1 MSDLSCPAC
10 GAELDMAVLFAHQA
24 DHQALARLIAVSVP
38 LGARVMQYIGLHTPA
53 KQRLTAAKKI
63 KLLMQ
68 LLPDLERQAIT
79 RNGREWAVP
88 LALWAQAIDGMLAT
102 RDAGRL
108 DLPLK
113 GHGYL
118 YAVLQGLADKAEAAQ
133 ERQAEADK
141 RTGASTPTVT
151 VRGQAMPMGQA
162 IAQVFGGRDPALAA
176 LDERDRSA
184 APMPADV
191 REKLAAMRR
200 VKPNSTP
207 QTP

>member
-68 LLPDLERQAIT
+68 LLPDLERQVVS

-88 LALWAQAIDGMLAT
+88 LALWAQAIDSMLAT

-118 YAVLQGLADKAEAAQ
+118 YAVLQGLADKAEAAA
-133 ERQAEADK
+133 EAKTEADK

-162 IAQVFGGRDPALAA
+162 IEQVFGGIDPAIAA
-176 LDERDRSA
+176 LNQTDRTAALPSA
-184 APMPADV
+184 ETRKKIAELLGAQKKAQP
-191 REKLAAMRR
+191 
-200 VKPNSTP
+200 
-207 QTP
+207 

>member
-10 GAELDMAVLFAHQA
+10 GAELDIAVLFAHQA

-68 LLPDLERQAIT
+68 LLPDLERQAVT
-79 RNGREWAVP
+79 RNGREWAAP
-88 LALWAQAIDGMLAT
+88 LALWAQAIDSMLAS

-118 YAVLQGLADKAEAAQ
+118 YAVLQGLADKLEGAAEAK
-133 ERQAEADK
+133 AEANK
-141 RTGASTPTVT
+141 RTGAAAQTVT
-151 VRGQAMPMGQA
+151 YRGQTMPLHQA
-162 IAQVFGGRDPALAA
+162 AEAAFGGIDPAIAA
-176 LDERDRSA
+176 LDQTDRTAALPSA
-184 APMPADV
+184 DTRKKISELLGKQKKAQP
-191 REKLAAMRR
+191 
-200 VKPNSTP
+200 
-207 QTP
+207 